1 MTSLID
7 CVLPSAHHWLVA
19 RPRREDV
26 SGHAEVVRVDGV
38 AGETKLVEN
47 AVSERRKMKSL
58 LVVIFHPFTSFP
70 REDRLPELGPLVDD
84 DLGRVSPRC
93 PGLVEASQERLGEG
107 DELAG
112 LAAAPALLREGA
124 VPVHR
129 VRRTRYHHVRALKL
143 SHVIQSQSVNHD
155 VGYIKQHLI
164 FHYPNPI
171 LSNLDPNQ

>member
-58 LVVIFHPFTSFP
+58 LVIMKSTFSPIP
-70 REDRLPELGPLVDD
+70 RGGLPELGPLVDD

-164 FHYPNPI
+164 FHYPN
-171 LSNLDPNQ
+171 Q